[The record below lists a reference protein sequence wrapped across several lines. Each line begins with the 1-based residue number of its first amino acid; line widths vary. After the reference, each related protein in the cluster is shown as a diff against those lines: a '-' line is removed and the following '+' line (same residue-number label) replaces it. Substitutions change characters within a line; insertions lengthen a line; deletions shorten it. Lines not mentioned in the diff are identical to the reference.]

1 VLTDFRV
8 IILVHQIRHIRSSVR
23 GRRFWAGKKLES
35 IEEEPEEGINVL
47 DTKTDIEIPE
57 KDMEKIKEKTNR
69 DEDEI
74 LDKAIELDTGNPDEI
89 IEALKEETY
98 EE

>member
-1 VLTDFRV
+1 MLTDFRV